1 MCLLSVCIILNMFLH
16 IIVFHNCLCFV
27 SCVHCLHVIKV
38 KIFFTVVNKTEKKT
52 ELGGE
57 DFLAGGTKS

>member
-16 IIVFHNCLCFV
+16 NCLCFV
-27 SCVHCLHVIKV
+27 SCVHCLNVIKV
-38 KIFFTVVNKTEKKT
+38 KIFFTVVNKTGKT
-52 ELGGE
+52 ELGGGGG